1 MLYKIIETS
10 NAKVIHA
17 FVRLLSAVV
26 SSSAFIASIKNAGK
40 RQPKM
45 NTAISRIIS
54 IIQSPHYESI
64 SLVTSTQA
72 VAWLNSNSSP
82 GVNSIALLDE
92 PHAGNTVLK
101 RFTLSSI

>member
-1 MLYKIIETS
+1 MLYKTIVTS
-10 NAKVIHA
+10 NAKVMQA
-17 FVRLLSAVV
+17 FVRLLSATAL
-26 SSSAFIASIKNAGK
+26 SSDYIASIRNAGK
-40 RQPKM
+40 RQPKV

-72 VAWLNSNSSP
+72 VAWLNSNSSS